1 MLHNTGNKYI
11 FTVTYR
17 IHLYFF
23 TEYILVYQYR
33 VFLCNPVYYLHEAVY
48 IIIICRNLH
57 SLTSQYIGR
66 SYKYRITEPVCRFFC
81 LLCLVYCLAPR
92 SWNLTFFKDFIKK
105 FSVLRRIHIFCI
117 CTEYRNSHLHKAL
130 CQLDGCLSAKLYYSS
145 VRFFYIYN
153 TFHIFRSK
161 RFKIKLIRYIKIRT
175 DCFRIVIDYNG
186 FISKSFKFPS

>member
-23 TEYILVYQYR
+23 TKYILVYQYR
-33 VFLCNPVYYLHEAVY
+33 VFLCNPVYYLHKTVY

-66 SYKYRITEPVCRFFC
+66 SYKYGISEPVRRF
-81 LLCLVYCLAPR
+81 LCLFYLVYGLAPR

-105 FSVLRRIHIFCI
+105 FSVFRRIHIFCI
-117 CTEYRNSHLHKAL
+117 CTEYRNPHLHKAL
-130 CQLDGCLSAKLYYSS
+130 CQLDGCLSAKLYYGS

-153 TFHIFRSK
+153 TFHIFRGK
-161 RFKIKLIRYIKIRT
+161 RLKIKLIRYIKICT
-175 DCFRIVIDYNG
+175 DCFGIVIDYNG

>member
-1 MLHNTGNKYI
+1 MLHNTWNKYI

-66 SYKYRITEPVCRFFC
+66 SYKYGISEPVCRFFC
-81 LLCLVYCLAPR
+81 LLCLVYGLAPR

-130 CQLDGCLSAKLYYSS
+130 CQLDCCLSAKLYYGS
-145 VRFFYIYN
+145 VRFFYIHN
-153 TFHIFRSK
+153 TFHIFMGK
-161 RFKIKLIRYIKIRT
+161 RFKIKLIRYIKICT
-175 DCFRIVIDYNG
+175 DSFRIVIDYNG